1 MAGEDINMLT
11 MMCTKIC
18 TVKTDKKDVYDLEM
32 YKKNTIRDLFTS
44 YHRVYMKRI
53 DL

>member
-32 YKKNTIRDLFTS
+32 YKKNTVRDLFTLS
-44 YHRVYMKRI
+44 I
-53 DL
+53 IEFT

>member
-18 TVKTDKKDVYDLEM
+18 TVNTDKKEVYDLEM
-32 YKKNTIRDLFTS
+32 YKKNTVRDLFTS
-44 YHRVYMKRI
+44 SI
-53 DL
+53 IEFT